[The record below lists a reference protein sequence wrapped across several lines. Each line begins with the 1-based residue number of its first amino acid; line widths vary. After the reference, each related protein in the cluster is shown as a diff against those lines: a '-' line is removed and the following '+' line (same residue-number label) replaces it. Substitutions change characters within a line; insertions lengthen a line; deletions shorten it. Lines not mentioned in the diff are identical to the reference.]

1 MMRGWTG
8 AAAGATGFRVASKGK
23 DEAEPK
29 RLNRAVGV
37 SDALKG
43 VLDSALK
50 KRGFATRDL
59 LANWTAMAPKPY
71 DGLAVPDQLKW
82 PRGAGHEG
90 ATLYL
95 RCAPGHALAIAH
107 EGALIAAAV
116 NRYFGYYLVR
126 EVKLSAEPFT
136 AASPKPA
143 APRGPSP
150 EAKASASRAVAAVDD
165 PGLKEALAGLGE
177 ALLSRKRQG

>member
-1 MMRGWTG
+1 M
-8 AAAGATGFRVASKGK
+8 GFGVASKGK
-23 DEAEPK
+23 DDPEPK
-29 RLNRAVGV
+29 RLNRTVGV

-59 LANWTAMAPKPY
+59 LTNWAAMAPKPY

-95 RCAPGHALAIAH
+95 RCAPGYALTIAH

-126 EVKLSAEPFT
+126 EVRLSAEPYT
-136 AASPKPA
+136 GAAPKPA
-143 APRGPSP
+143 PLREPSP
-150 EAKASASRAVAAVDD
+150 QAMASARRAVEGVADAE
-165 PGLKEALAGLGE
+165 LKEALAGLGQ
-177 ALLSRKRQG
+177 ALLGKKPG